1 MRLWSIHPKYLDA
14 KGLTALWREGLL
26 AQKVLVGET
35 KGYLNHPQLYRF
47 KETRNP
53 MANIGTYLY
62 HVHRESL
69 RPRYS
74 FDSKKIGDSRSRARI
89 EVSSSQVAFERQH
102 LLSKLKTRNQTLYKK
117 ICFIDELDVHPSFR
131 VVAGKIADWE
141 ITI

>member
-69 RPRYS
+69 RRRYS
-74 FDSKKIGDSRSRARI
+74 FDFKKIGDSRSRTRI
-89 EVSSSQVAFERQH
+89 EVTSSQVAFEKQH
-102 LLSKLKTRNQTLYKK
+102 LLSKLKTRDPTLYKK

-131 VVAGKIADWE
+131 VVAGETSDWE
-141 ITI
+141 ITK